1 LVNGHWATL
10 LGAWL
15 VAMTRYGVD
24 TWRVALFVSTYNWR
38 THPDDRA
45 NLTLFACF
53 RYTQGPLHGA

>member
-38 THPDDRA
+38 THPGAAKLLTRSPDKAILSSRA
-45 NLTLFACF
+45 
-53 RYTQGPLHGA
+53 G